1 MREVLLYHA
10 NAPHGM
16 YWIQERDGYRVPH
29 GLWFPAWCLFKHG
42 WRTTP

>member
-10 NAPHGM
+10 NAPNGIR
-16 YWIQERDGYRVPH
+16 WIKERDGYRVPH
-29 GLWFPAWCLFKHG
+29 GGWFPAWCLFQHG